1 MICFQIILADYASF
15 CTHMKNDS
23 SRLLFDV
30 LDMEIESKSSLG
42 DHFGERRLLA
52 HDEVCL
58 SFVVALVR
66 LENYEQ

>member
-1 MICFQIILADYASF
+1 MICFQVNLAEYASF
-15 CTHMKNDS
+15 CTHTKNDS
-23 SRLLFDV
+23 SQLLFDV

-42 DHFGERRLLA
+42 DHFGESRLLM
-52 HDEVCL
+52 HDEVCI